1 MATILASFTRTE
13 TNTVTQAAQ
22 GAFEQNSGGN
32 TTYYAT
38 AGGAAAA
45 GLAAAAGVFYFRK
58 GKTATAEV
66 ATKPFSNDQNINPIY
81 EGMAQFDNPLYD
93 PKEIEHT
100 LDDGFDDTIQKSP
113 EV

>member
-1 MATILASFTRTE
+1 MVQTACIQYGFKLIQNVVLISSTTSIEGTETGPASSTRTE
-13 TNTVTQAAQ
+13 TNTVSQAAQ
-22 GAFEQNSGGN
+22 NAFEQNSGGN

-66 ATKPFSNDQNINPIY
+66 AKQGSHLI
-81 EGMAQFDNPLYD
+81 
-93 PKEIEHT
+93 HT
-100 LDDGFDDTIQKSP
+100 PS
-113 EV
+113 